1 MAAGFNQISY
11 GEFLSFSSLTMMK
24 SCVEILS
31 RVFCYF
37 IHHDIMSVFR
47 QLRFK
52 CCCISPTLNVFS
64 LLCGD
69 EAGRPYVEPLRVS
82 QFRLIGGAHAE
93 QAYTS
98 NCII

>member
-24 SCVEILS
+24 ACVEILS

-69 EAGRPYVEPLRVS
+69 EADSPMLNHCVFPNFALLEGPMQNKHTQTIV
-82 QFRLIGGAHAE
+82 
-93 QAYTS
+93 
-98 NCII
+98 